1 MKPSRYIPG
10 TGAWRHR
17 REGILCAKTVERI
30 QEIVDGEIGATKAE
44 RILTKHLA
52 ACKSCNSH
60 AEVIKELKI
69 AIVRVSDDADPELV
83 ATLEDLARKL
93 CRGDQAE

>member
-10 TGAWRHR
+10 TQGWRHR

-52 ACKSCNSH
+52 ACKSCNAH

-83 ATLEDLARKL
+83 STLEDLARKL
-93 CRGDQAE
+93 CRGDEAE